1 MIEFKGVSKVYDNN
15 VKKEQEKLQEENAGY
30 MVFVKCGIFFD
41 VIGKDAVVLHE
52 LCGFAPICIKE
63 NTCKCGVPVKTFD
76 KFLKKFINEHK
87 FALVVYDYNKNNNE
101 QYKEIVRI
109 EGRKTNE
116 KRECLNCDE
125 CWYSKNRIIKN
136 IEVAEAILKACTDL
150 EVKDE

>member
-1 MIEFKGVSKVYDNN
+1 MRFLEKV
-15 VKKEQEKLQEENAGY
+15 EKLQEENEGY